1 VADAGHAM
9 SSPIRRPRS
18 TAGGSEAAHIW
29 HRYCIH
35 SSSPNSQDSCVI
47 ARQKDRGE
55 GHVERLGEC
64 RRATRRTRGCPGKRL
79 NGATSPAF
87 DDFVRLPCLARFS
100 RPTFLARR
108 GEGRTRP
115 GPSPLLEVV
124 TGASWARPQR
134 SDGVVEQDSRKS
146 SLRPAA
152 DHGWARV
159 PIPPAPSTRTISQSR
174 PSPSSEADLSADL
187 ARISET
193 PPCGSSRGP
202 TSSLRRRVR
211 SELARLTWAGA
222 PCGPARPRPAG
233 P

>member
-1 VADAGHAM
+1 MLRSPVVRLRRTARDAA
-9 SSPIRRPRS
+9 RS
-18 TAGGSEAAHIW
+18 TPSGRCWACDELPDPPASLDGRLIRSGSHMAPVLHPQLVAELSGLVR
-29 HRYCIH
+29 HRTTEG
-35 SSSPNSQDSCVI
+35 P
-47 ARQKDRGE
+47 RRGT
-55 GHVERLGEC
+55 C
-64 RRATRRTRGCPGKRL
+64 RAVGRATRRTRGCPGKRL

-193 PPCGSSRGP
+193 PPAGR
-202 TSSLRRRVR
+202 LVARR
-211 SELARLTWAGA
+211 AA
-222 PCGPARPRPAG
+222 
-233 P
+233 